1 MIQFILDGQ
10 TCDPVNRQDIKY
22 TIDFVNRNRF
32 SQYEINIDVLEF
44 VREDYERI
52 FNWLSTYGRYQGM
65 PLDVLFSDGTLQ
77 RYYLDFTDPATKW
90 TSTNISVGVK
100 RRNATDNFFDN
111 ADSLVFDLVDFQPS
125 DFTDVKYI
133 IIPQQR
139 ELLFLS
145 IQLTAYNL
153 SVQLAKAVEDV
164 QEAIADLNELLP
176 PLPGNAG
183 TVVANVIRVAARIAY
198 AIAITIALIKL
209 VTDLIKIVFPPVR
222 TFKGISYKKLLE
234 RSCSHINYS
243 LQSNVLDVLNKLT
256 ILPVPLRP
264 NNFSVIREV
273 FAPQSL
279 AFTNGYPSA
288 LDVIP
293 TLGQAITT
301 LEQIFN
307 LTTQV
312 DEGVV
317 KIERKD
323 YFAQQNSDV
332 IPLAYN
338 LQELHQEERTFNDEY
353 WKRKLMFWQKD
364 GADFNTYDDRNKTIV
379 EFDTSLAV
387 SPHEDIQLL
396 KGLEQVPT
404 NFARGTRKDELDFIE
419 KATKV
424 LVAGVDLFTGGALGN
439 LINNRKGVLIVSQQY
454 YSVTKLLWMQGDKI
468 SSDDKEVL
476 DPENIINNY
485 HEDLKVENNTKER
498 VENMPIRMNELN
510 FLQYVNKNFV
520 TLSTGELAEVK
531 RVEWSEEDSEGSI
544 TFEVLSSYNNNI
556 TQSKINNG

>member
-10 TCDPVNRQDIKY
+10 ECNPTNRTDIKY
-22 TIDFVNRNRF
+22 TIDFINRNRF

-65 PLDVLFSDGTLQ
+65 PLDVVFSDGTLQ

-90 TSTNISVGVK
+90 TLTNISVGVK
-100 RRNATDNFFDN
+100 RRNATNNFFDN
-111 ADSLVFDLVDFQPS
+111 ADSLVFDLVDFQAS

-133 IIPQQR
+133 IVPQQR
-139 ELLFLS
+139 VLLFFTV
-145 IQLTAYNL
+145 QLTSYNL
-153 SVQLAKAVEDV
+153 AVQLAQAVKDV

-198 AIAITIALIKL
+198 TIAISIALVKL
-209 VTDLIKIVFPPVR
+209 MTDLVKIVFPPVR
-222 TFKGISYKKLLE
+222 TFKGISYKKLIE
-234 RSCSHINYS
+234 KSCAKLGYT
-243 LQSNVLDVLNKLT
+243 LQSNILNQLDKLT

-273 FAPQSL
+273 FAPQSI

-293 TLGQAITT
+293 TLGQAIST

-307 LTTQV
+307 LTTFV
-312 DEGVV
+312 NNGVV
-317 KIERKD
+317 QIERND
-323 YFAQQNSDV
+323 FFSEQNSDV
-332 IPLAYN
+332 LPLAYN
-338 LQELHQEERTFNDEY
+338 LQDLHQEERSFNDEY

-364 GADFNTYDDRNKTIV
+364 GADFNTYDDSNNTIV
-379 EFDTSLAV
+379 EFDTKLAV

-404 NFARGTRKDELDFIE
+404 NFARGTRKNELDFIE
-419 KATKV
+419 KAVKV
-424 LVAGVDLFTGGALGN
+424 LASAVDLFTGGAISN
-439 LINNRKGVLIVSQQY
+439 AINNRKGVLIVSQQY

-468 SSDDKEVL
+468 SPNDKEVL

-485 HEDLKVENNTKER
+485 HEDLKVENNTKEV

-510 FLQYVNKNFV
+510 FLQFVNKKFV
-520 TLSTGELAEVK
+520 TLESGELASVK
-531 RVEWSEEDSEGSI
+531 RVEWSEEDSEGSV
-544 TFEVLSSYNNNI
+544 TFEVLSNYNNNL
-556 TQSKINNG
+556 TQSIINNG